1 MSDIVYL
8 YGYAPADAAVAGVPA
23 GIDEHPVEP
32 VAAGGVLA
40 LISRLPAH
48 AYAARVLERRLEDLD
63 WVAQRGLAHERVV
76 AWFVDHSGILPAP
89 LFTLFSSVD
98 ALRADAERRSDEIRA
113 TLDRFAGL
121 REWDVKLAYRA
132 DALARNAAAVSDEV
146 RALDAEIAAATP
158 GHRFLLERKRAELVK
173 SEVAHAAHRLAGGVF
188 DELRGAARDAVRL
201 KLPQTGATLP
211 VVLSAAL
218 LVPREDE
225 PRVLDWL
232 RGRADALRALGMELE
247 FSGPW
252 APYRFLGSGNER

>member
-8 YGYAPADAAVAGVPA
+8 YGYAPAGTGVGGVPA
-23 GIDEHPVEP
+23 GIDAHPVEP

-48 AYAARVLERRLEDLD
+48 AYAAGVLERRLEDLD

-76 AWFVDHSGILPAP
+76 AWFVDHAEIVPAP

-113 TLDRFAGL
+113 LLARFAGL

-132 DALARNAAAVSDEV
+132 DTLAASAAVVSDAV
-146 RALDAEIAAATP
+146 RALDGEIAAAAP
-158 GHRFLLERKRAELVK
+158 GRRFLLERKRAGLLK
-173 SEVAHAAHRLAGGVF
+173 SEVAQAAHRIANEVF
-188 DELRGAARDAVRL
+188 DELRAGARDAVRL
-201 KLPQTGATLP
+201 DLPQTATALP

-218 LVPREDE
+218 LAPRDE
-225 PRVLDWL
+225 QARVLERL
-232 RGRADALRALGMELE
+232 RARADALRPLGMELE

-252 APYRFLGSGNER
+252 APYRFLGGRRER